1 MIKNLKSRSFFSRL
15 MLSHLIIIFIS
26 LTVIGIMFGY
36 LIQNYYFG
44 LKEWEATN
52 NSRRIAELVS
62 ENISG
67 GNIRSNKI
75 NEDSEKIKT
84 IARSSN
90 MDIGLMNARGEMILN
105 APTIKEFNLTL
116 EKTEID
122 HVLEGNTITKKIMGP
137 EYKNL
142 LMVIPLVEAD
152 NNNIVTIGPQIK
164 EKKVNLVGAVII
176 QTPLGSIAATINNI
190 IRLVLY
196 SFLVAII
203 AAVFLSISFT
213 KRVTKPLED
222 VQSSALKS
230 AEGKFQEVAIPENSS
245 IEIEHLVN
253 TFNYAVFQINETFKK
268 KQQLEKMRKE
278 FVADVSHE
286 FRAPLT
292 SIKGFLEIISDQEL
306 TPAELK
312 DCINIMYKDTEYLE
326 HLLSDLLT
334 LGKLESENTK
344 LNKEYISP
352 DILVSRAI
360 KTMKNKLEEK
370 QVNLIMETAEQLPKI
385 HVDVNRVHQ
394 VLINLLENAL
404 TYSPVRANI
413 TIRLESVDPNDDLD
427 PGKRK
432 VKFSIID
439 EGPGIPENEMDNIWQ
454 RFYKVDRAR
463 TREQKK
469 GSGLG
474 LAIVKDII
482 LKHGGN
488 VAVKNTPEAGA
499 SFMFSL

>member
-1 MIKNLKSRSFFSRL
+1 M
-15 MLSHLIIIFIS
+15 
-26 LTVIGIMFGY
+26 
-36 LIQNYYFG
+36 
-44 LKEWEATN
+44 
-52 NSRRIAELVS
+52 
-62 ENISG
+62 
-67 GNIRSNKI
+67 
-75 NEDSEKIKT
+75 
-84 IARSSN
+84 
-90 MDIGLMNARGEMILN
+90 
-105 APTIKEFNLTL
+105 
-116 EKTEID
+116 
-122 HVLEGNTITKKIMGP
+122 
-137 EYKNL
+137 
-142 LMVIPLVEAD
+142 
-152 NNNIVTIGPQIK
+152 
-164 EKKVNLVGAVII
+164 
-176 QTPLGSIAATINNI
+176 
-190 IRLVLY
+190 
-196 SFLVAII
+196 
-203 AAVFLSISFT
+203 
-213 KRVTKPLED
+213 
-222 VQSSALKS
+222 KS

-292 SIKGFLEIISDQEL
+292 SIKGFLEIINDQEL

-413 TIRLESVDPNDDLD
+413 TIKLESVDPNDDLD
-427 PGKRK
+427 PGKGK

-454 RFYKVDRAR
+454 RFYKIDRAR